1 MKTTLNLA
9 GTNTGDQNLFGTIA
23 VAGQGNVVADTT
35 NDTLTLVAGS
45 NITIT
50 TNPTTD
56 AITIN
61 STASGSG
68 DVVGP
73 ASATDNALVRFD
85 STTGKLIQNG
95 QITESDTGDLAAVNS
110 IAMDTTP
117 SGSLTTQ
124 GQMMWNSGEETLD
137 IQLNGFA
144 LHVGEHVVFHVKNS
158 TGSTIAKGVPVMF
171 AGTTGNSGKLL
182 IQPWNGTGP
191 ATYFMGLTGES
202 LIDGAEGFVIAFGK
216 LRGIQTNGGNY
227 SQTWV
232 DGDIIYAGSTTGN
245 LTNVAPTTGDIV
257 QVAAVVHA
265 HANNGT
271 LFVRVNWL
279 YQPANANLNAISG
292 LTSAADKLPYFTG
305 SGTAAVTDLSAFGRT
320 LIDDADAAAAR
331 LTLELNTEVI
341 TVDTTLVSNK
351 SYLARIS
358 DGTSPDMT
366 LTLPAS
372 PASGDLIR
380 IQTQAIGSA
389 PRPLTIARNGNTING
404 TASNLQFF
412 APLNAPLYA
421 DFLFNGTTWIYTY
434 NGPSISNALSMYALQ
449 NSILSVGASNSITAT
464 NTGAGVL
471 SALTVTPGNSGSV
484 VLNGGALDT
493 PSGGTLTNCSGLS
506 LTTGVTGDLPLSSFA
521 QASAASRLL
530 GRGSAS
536 GAGDFQEITLG
547 SGLSMSGTTLSASGA
562 GFTNLTE
569 SFLTASPNNTV
580 NAEQLSVTGGT
591 TNVDLVLTPKGT
603 GAFILG
609 LAPDNTATGGNKRGT
624 GAVDLQLNRVGIAA
638 RVASGAYSFVTGQGS
653 VASGDTAAAIGYAN
667 QSTGSY
673 SLTAGFGNTAT
684 NTSSVSLGYQN
695 GCSGLVATAL
705 GQGNTSSNDRSYAVG
720 FGNTANGI
728 CSGALGESNTAS
740 GSHAL
745 ALCNRS
751 LANRYGQTSQAAGQF
766 AAVGDAQNCQFVL
779 RNKTTN
785 NVATTLFLDGA
796 SARLTIASGR
806 ILSGTLNI
814 LGSRSD
820 GVTVARYLRQFAL
833 KNVAGTTSLVGT
845 VNTLGTDEASG
856 TSISVTADDTNDALS
871 IQVTGIT
878 AETWR
883 WVAYVNAI
891 EIAYGT

>member
-1 MKTTLNLA
+1 M
-9 GTNTGDQNLFGTIA
+9 
-23 VAGQGNVVADTT
+23 
-35 NDTLTLVAGS
+35 
-45 NITIT
+45 
-50 TNPTTD
+50 
-56 AITIN
+56 
-61 STASGSG
+61 
-68 DVVGP
+68 
-73 ASATDNALVRFD
+73 
-85 STTGKLIQNG
+85 
-95 QITESDTGDLAAVNS
+95 
-110 IAMDTTP
+110 
-117 SGSLTTQ
+117 
-124 GQMMWNSGEETLD
+124 
-137 IQLNGFA
+137 
-144 LHVGEHVVFHVKNS
+144 
-158 TGSTIAKGVPVMF
+158 
-171 AGTTGNSGKLL
+171 
-182 IQPWNGTGP
+182 
-191 ATYFMGLTGES
+191 
-202 LIDGAEGFVIAFGK
+202 
-216 LRGIQTNGGNY
+216 
-227 SQTWV
+227 
-232 DGDIIYAGSTTGN
+232 
-245 LTNVAPTTGDIV
+245 
-257 QVAAVVHA
+257 
-265 HANNGT
+265 
-271 LFVRVNWL
+271 
-279 YQPANANLNAISG
+279 
-292 LTSAADKLPYFTG
+292 
-305 SGTAAVTDLSAFGRT
+305 
-320 LIDDADAAAAR
+320 
-331 LTLELNTEVI
+331 
-341 TVDTTLVSNK
+341 
-351 SYLARIS
+351 
-358 DGTSPDMT
+358 
-366 LTLPAS
+366 
-372 PASGDLIR
+372 
-380 IQTQAIGSA
+380 
-389 PRPLTIARNGNTING
+389 
-404 TASNLQFF
+404 
-412 APLNAPLYA
+412 
-421 DFLFNGTTWIYTY
+421 
-434 NGPSISNALSMYALQ
+434 
-449 NSILSVGASNSITAT
+449 
-464 NTGAGVL
+464 

-484 VLNGGALDT
+484 VLNGGALGTPSSGSLGSCTGLPISTGVSGLGTGVATALAVNTGSSGAVVVNGGALGT

-536 GAGDFQEITLG
+536 GAGDFEEITIGSNLSMTGTVLSASGGGVTDGDKGDITVSASGATWTIDNDAVTYAKMQNVSAASRLLGRGSASGSGDVEEITLG

-720 FGNTANGI
+720 FGNTASGI